1 MLRLFP
7 AIPKNI
13 KSAKESCTLPDM
25 TRIEKGSIILYSPY
39 VMGRLESLWGK
50 ANNKM
55 MDEQSKGNREENKNT
70 RQSQVSEEN
79 EIESSNKCYR
89 AHEFAPERFL
99 SCCKPSHYKLTA
111 FQAGPRVCMGEKLA
125 FTEIKI
131 VLAKLIYNFTFSF
144 LSLWNDCIWLT

>member
-1 MLRLFP
+1 
-7 AIPKNI
+7 
-13 KSAKESCTLPDM
+13 M

-50 ANNKM
+50 TKNKM

-70 RQSQVSEEN
+70 SQSQVSKEN
-79 EIESSNKCYR
+79 EIESSNRCYR

-144 LSLWNDCIWLT
+144 ETEEDLLNIKPNQLNITCTPNQPLKIKFTPRR